1 MIDKPQTEDQRS
13 PRFLIME
20 NTPLSLLGSIEALDW
35 FFEPGCEVMIT
46 DMVIAEAVRDPGEG
60 QDQRRDDRAYVAQW
74 LKRNRYRIK
83 VLATTEG
90 RRYEREMLGAG
101 RQASRLASRLD
112 GSGRTQRVFGC
123 PGLQIG
129 PRAA

>member
-1 MIDKPQTEDQRS
+1 
-13 PRFLIME
+13 ME

-35 FFEPGCEVMIT
+35 FFEPGCEVTIT

-90 RRYEREMLGAG
+90 RRYRREMLGAG

-112 GSGRTQRVFGC
+112 G
-123 PGLQIG
+123 
-129 PRAA
+129 